1 MLGCAACYPQCS
13 GAKSGF
19 SGRTAPHRPSIRNW
33 APTADDQ
40 LSKAAWDPT
49 TNWADQ
55 ITSTIVNAFDDVH
68 RHQSPPSSTASKM
81 IEGTG
86 KSTAITGD
94 RVLKSVMK

>member
-1 MLGCAACYPQCS
+1 LRC
-13 GAKSGF
+13 
-19 SGRTAPHRPSIRNW
+19 NW

-55 ITSTIVNAFDDVH
+55 ITSTIVNAFDEVH
-68 RHQSPPSSTASKM
+68 RHQSPPPSTASEM

-86 KSTAITGD
+86 KSTAITGAA
-94 RVLKSVMK
+94 VLKSVMK